1 MREFLISGICVS
13 VFLIYLIVEHTL
25 LKRRLRRIPL
35 RICVTGTRGKSS
47 VVRLIAA
54 CLKDTRMLVFA
65 KTTGSKPCQVFPDGK
80 EMEIQ
85 RRGHPT
91 ILEEKKAIKKASQA
105 GVHAV
110 VLEMMSIRPESLYA
124 ETNRMT
130 KPHILVITNV
140 RKDHVDEIGDSREEI
155 ARCFASA
162 IPPKSTVFVPEEEFY
177 PAFQWMADKAGARL
191 LKVPLGLSIGKNE
204 QRENIPGHAFEQNF
218 RLALAVV
225 EFLGKDRDRAYKAAV
240 RALPDFGGLK
250 VWEVKRDSCV
260 TGWYFVSAFAANDPE
275 TTKDVL
281 NKLENR
287 GLFKGRR
294 RIGLLNLRKD
304 KGARTMQWF
313 DALQEEEAYAFDRL
327 FFVGEH
333 AQALKDKLQRRIKPE
348 ITALRRKKPEDLIV
362 QIADLEKRESVI
374 VGIGN
379 MGGIGRSFVEYWE
392 KVGSRY
398 DI

>member
-1 MREFLISGICVS
+1 
-13 VFLIYLIVEHTL
+13 
-25 LKRRLRRIPL
+25 
-35 RICVTGTRGKSS
+35 
-47 VVRLIAA
+47 
-54 CLKDTRMLVFA
+54 
-65 KTTGSKPCQVFPDGK
+65 
-80 EMEIQ
+80 
-85 RRGHPT
+85 
-91 ILEEKKAIKKASQA
+91 
-105 GVHAV
+105 
-110 VLEMMSIRPESLYA
+110 
-124 ETNRMT
+124 
-130 KPHILVITNV
+130 
-140 RKDHVDEIGDSREEI
+140 
-155 ARCFASA
+155 
-162 IPPKSTVFVPEEEFY
+162 VFVPEEEFY
-177 PAFQWMADKAGARL
+177 PVFQGMADKAGAKL
-191 LKVPLGLSIGKNE
+191 LKVPHGLSIGENE

-250 VWEVKRDSCV
+250 VWEAKRDSSM

-281 NKLENR
+281 NRLEDR

-304 KGARTMQWF
+304 KGARTIQWF
-313 DALQEEEAYAFDRL
+313 EALQEEEAYAFDRL
-327 FFVGEH
+327 FVVGEH
-333 AQALKDKLQRRIKPE
+333 AQALKNKLQRRIKPE
-348 ITALRRKKPEDLIV
+348 ITSLKKKKPEDLIG

-392 KVGSRY
+392 EVGSRY